1 MRMRSCYLEECDP
14 SSCGRGKF
22 DQLFAPLLQVVHF
35 TALYIFLHFTLL
47 RQTATFQL
55 KYFNMYKLNML
66 RQQERRQSNFLLV
79 YEQILV
85 EGEAGG
91 DAEARVDCHGGGW
104 TVEEPNIWTQGLS
117 QAPVHE
123 GEAED
128 AHRNKVNNAV
138 RSCARGRD
146 SNCAETFKMMK

>member
-1 MRMRSCYLEECDP
+1 M
-14 SSCGRGKF
+14 
-22 DQLFAPLLQVVHF
+22 
-35 TALYIFLHFTLL
+35 
-47 RQTATFQL
+47 
-55 KYFNMYKLNML
+55 
-66 RQQERRQSNFLLV
+66 
-79 YEQILV
+79 V

-91 DAEARVDCHGGGW
+91 DAEARVDRHGGGW

-128 AHRNKVNNAV
+128 AHRNEVNNAV

-146 SNCAETFKMMK
+146 SNFLVNLSLVKLM

>member
-1 MRMRSCYLEECDP
+1 M
-14 SSCGRGKF
+14 
-22 DQLFAPLLQVVHF
+22 
-35 TALYIFLHFTLL
+35 
-47 RQTATFQL
+47 
-55 KYFNMYKLNML
+55 
-66 RQQERRQSNFLLV
+66 
-79 YEQILV
+79 V

-128 AHRNKVNNAV
+128 AHRNEVNNAV
-138 RSCARGRD
+138 TRVTRALKPCKGKRQVW
-146 SNCAETFKMMK
+146 AEMFFSANLPKDEL